1 MEMFV
6 VIYIGILLIIA
17 VTDWNTQVIYD
28 RCHIMILALAVL
40 NMYLS
45 AGHGITDKL
54 IGAVI
59 VSVPMFVFAF
69 IIPGAFGGG
78 DIKLMAVSGLLLGTT
93 GIVCAMFWGIF
104 MAALYGVWMLKHR
117 KLKRADHFAFGPF
130 LAFGLAVSALW
141 GDKITAW
148 YAQAF

>member
-59 VSVPMFVFAF
+59 V
-69 IIPGAFGGG
+69 
-78 DIKLMAVSGLLLGTT
+78 
-93 GIVCAMFWGIF
+93 
-104 MAALYGVWMLKHR
+104 
-117 KLKRADHFAFGPF
+117 
-130 LAFGLAVSALW
+130 LASALFYNLR
-141 GDKITAW
+141 GTKE
-148 YAQAF
+148 